1 MTISSRSLEPGLE
14 VSFDPSSVTVG
25 IRGSEV
31 LLRAMA
37 EGEVDAF
44 IDLAGLSA
52 GRYNLPVTVVSSAD
66 IGITH
71 IDPPNVLVVLQ

>member
-1 MTISSRSLEPGLE
+1 ME
-14 VSFDPSSVTVG
+14 
-25 IRGSEV
+25 
-31 LLRAMA
+31 
-37 EGEVDAF
+37 EGEVEAF
-44 IDLAGLSA
+44 IDLAGLAA